1 MRTGSAIRRVWNLGA
16 RMKQVHGAE
25 NVADMTIGNPFA
37 PPPGA
42 LLRALEEVVAHPS
55 PDLHRYT
62 AAAGH
67 PEVRER
73 IAAHLD
79 KHGVLPGARR
89 EHVVVTAG
97 ASAATNIALRSVLE
111 PGDEVLLLAPYFPDY
126 PAHVQN
132 HAGRPVVV
140 ETGSDFLPDLE
151 AVERAIGERT
161 RVIIVNHPNNP
172 SGRQYPEPLLRD
184 LVSLLRESGQR
195 FGRPIFLISDEPYR
209 EIRYTTEAFVSPAR
223 LYEHGLMAYS
233 FSKSHSIPGERIGYL
248 AVNPESPDARELV
261 AAMCVSGRILGFPNA
276 PSLWQQVIARCL
288 DAVVDVAELQR
299 YRDRLLETLV
309 EKGYDVASPEGTFYL
324 FPRTPGNDDEAF
336 VERGI
341 ENLLLL
347 VPGGT
352 FGREGHFRIA
362 FCVDEHTVNLAAE
375 RLPRVGAKHTER
387 RTEEGARRD
396 VP

>member
-1 MRTGSAIRRVWNLGA
+1 MKTGSAIRRVWDQGA
-16 RMKQVHGAE
+16 RMKQLHGAE
-25 NVADMTIGNPFA
+25 NVADMTLGNPSA
-37 PPPGA
+37 PPPEA
-42 LLRALEEVVAHPS
+42 LVRALEELVARPF

-62 AAAGH
+62 ASAGH
-67 PEVRER
+67 PAVRER

-79 KHGVLPGARR
+79 ERGVLPGARR

-111 PGDEVLLLAPYFPDY
+111 PGDEVLVLAPHFPDY

-132 HAGRPVVV
+132 HAGVPVVV
-140 ETGSDFLPDLE
+140 ETGPDFLPDLE

-184 LVSLLRESGQR
+184 LVSLLRECGHR
-195 FGRPIFLISDEPYR
+195 FGRPIFLLSDEPYR
-209 EIRYTTEAFVSPAR
+209 EIRFTAEPFVSPAK

-248 AVNPESPDARELV
+248 AVSPESPDAPELV
-261 AAMCVSGRILGFPNA
+261 AALSVSGRILGFPNA
-276 PSLWQQVIARCL
+276 PSLWQFVMAQCL

-299 YRDRLLETLV
+299 FRDRLLQALV
-309 EKGYDVASPEGTFYL
+309 EKGYEVESPEGTFYL
-324 FPRTPGNDDEAF
+324 FPRTPGDDDEAF
-336 VERGI
+336 VQRAVED
-341 ENLLLL
+341 LLLL

-362 FCVDEHTVNLAAE
+362 FCVDERTVDLATK
-375 RLPRVGAKHTER
+375 RLPRAGAKHTER
-387 RTEEGARRD
+387 RTEPGARTD
-396 VP
+396 LP

>member
-1 MRTGSAIRRVWNLGA
+1 MKTGSAIRRIWDQGA
-16 RMKQVHGAE
+16 RMKQIHGAE

-42 LLRALEEVVAHPS
+42 LLRALEEVVTHPS

-62 AAAGH
+62 ASAGD

-79 KHGVLPGARR
+79 GRGLLPGARR

-132 HAGRPVVV
+132 HGGIPVTV
-140 ETGSDFLPDLE
+140 ETGPDFLPDLE
-151 AVERAIGERT
+151 AIERAIGERT
-161 RVIIVNHPNNP
+161 RVILVNHPNNP

-184 LVSLLRESGQR
+184 LVSLLRERGQR
-195 FGRPIFLISDEPYR
+195 FGRPIFLLSDEPYR
-209 EIRYTTEAFVSPAR
+209 EIRFTEEPFVSPAR

-233 FSKSHSIPGERIGYL
+233 FSKSHSVPGERIGYL
-248 AVNPESPDARELV
+248 AVNPESPDAQELV
-261 AAMCVSGRILGFPNA
+261 AALPVSARILGFPNA
-276 PSLWQQVIARCL
+276 PSLWQHVIARCL
-288 DAVVDVAELQR
+288 DAVVDVSELQR
-299 YRDRLLETLV
+299 YRDRLLRVLIQ
-309 EKGYDVASPEGTFYL
+309 KGYEVESPEGTFYL
-324 FPRTPGNDDEAF
+324 FPRTPEHDDEAF
-336 VERGI
+336 VERAI
-341 ENLLLL
+341 EDLLLL

-362 FCVDEHTVNLAAE
+362 FCVDERTVDLAAK
-375 RLPRVGAKHTER
+375 RLPWAGARRTER
-387 RTEEGARRD
+387 RCEQGASPD
-396 VP
+396 VL